1 MGKPDLLAVSV
12 SSGDGSETESE
23 VESEPK
29 SKVQSEAES
38 EAAVAQRPR
47 GVASTDAVN
56 TVARPMAQVH
66 ATTPEWVEATVM
78 ALVQLVRHWHNVIVA
93 DFCGQIADR
102 TAEIRLLL
110 ESRDN
115 LKRLVSRASTL
126 SGDSE
131 DSRESESESEYRSE
145 ISRTVNEIR
154 PAIADTAAS
163 GQPSHTLVQLSDTLR
178 DTLEDYAIM
187 AESNAQSHVS
197 MGINTAVTVFEFAK
211 WSVETTAS
219 SATAAKEAADE
230 AKAHG
235 RGLLHASETHCRS
248 NCMRLKERWA
258 QVFHQSRALIAGM
271 RAGAASKEMTV
282 LLDKMTAQSRS
293 LEVTLMGDDDGRGC
307 HSGAVFF
314 MRQLVRLEKLLKLYV
329 EEGQGS
335 SDELVAAMHRQSAVS
350 KELQAL
356 NQDIEQLE
364 IALGQGGS
372 GSEEDRL
379 INVRRRFEKEQQ
391 LDEALSRRADTQRK
405 LSVQQSDVHRLE
417 AHVKDQELAEAN
429 IKALPA
435 LLEEVAAVKALAV
448 DFVDECG
455 RLSSAF
461 TDIDVAVDEHRGKFV
476 CRLATTVRA
485 QFNLAIDKAL
495 EGFCEDTGTLA
506 QQVAKNLREFQG
518 KAWNQLTVGKN
529 MVASGSASM
538 GLLGALIAEQR
549 YHADQMSQ
557 VQRRYHEGASGLN
570 KLSQTGIKLADAFAP
585 THREARGP
593 AREAPP

>member
-1 MGKPDLLAVSV
+1 MST
-12 SSGDGSETESE
+12 SGSTSASLSHGA
-23 VESEPK
+23 EPG
-29 SKVQSEAES
+29 
-38 EAAVAQRPR
+38 AARRQGPP
-47 GVASTDAVN
+47 GVTPADAVN
-56 TVARPMAQVH
+56 TVTRPMAQARV
-66 ATTPEWVEATVM
+66 TTPEWVEATVM

-93 DFCGQIADR
+93 DFCGQLADR
-102 TAEIRLLL
+102 TGEIELLL

-115 LKRLVSRASTL
+115 LKRLVSRARTP
-126 SGDSE
+126 SGAPEGSH
-131 DSRESESESEYRSE
+131 ESDSEYRSE
-145 ISRTVNEIR
+145 ISRTVDEIR

-219 SATAAKEAADE
+219 SAGAAKEAADE

-235 RGLLHASETHCRS
+235 RELLQASETHCRT
-248 NCMRLKERWA
+248 NCMRLKGRWA
-258 QVFHQSRALIAGM
+258 QVFHQSKTMIASM
-271 RAGAASKEMTV
+271 RAGAVSKEMTV
-282 LLDKMTAQSRS
+282 LLDKMTTQSRS

-307 HSGAVFF
+307 HGGAVFF

-335 SDELVAAMHRQSAVS
+335 SDELVVAMHRQSAIN

-356 NQDIEQLE
+356 NQDVEQLE
-364 IALGQGGS
+364 IALGQGS
-372 GSEEDRL
+372 GSADDRL
-379 INVRRRFEKEQQ
+379 KNARSRFEKEQW
-391 LDEALSRRADTQRK
+391 LDAALSERADAQRK
-405 LSVQQSDVHRLE
+405 LSAQQSDVHRLE
-417 AHVKDQELAEAN
+417 AHVKDQELAAAN

-435 LLEEVAAVKALAV
+435 LLGEVAAVKALAV

-485 QFNLAIDKAL
+485 QFNLAIDRAL
-495 EGFCEDTGTLA
+495 EGFREDTGTLA
-506 QQVAKNLREFQG
+506 QQVAKNLSEFQS

-557 VQRRYHEGASGLN
+557 VQRRYHEGAGGLH

-585 THREARGP
+585 AHREARGP